1 MSKLNPEVEIGDRII
16 CLAMKGENDFM
27 GEKGVVTGQ
36 NEMQIFVKW
45 DNKGSSISMLKDED
59 KWLKEEDYHKK
70 RKLKESSYNGV
81 NELAEYSKV
90 VKYFKMSEIKKYLDL
105 LQKTSIIN
113 MLGASPYLYMG
124 KDTLKRN
131 HYNVDNEDFDVLVDM
146 SDDIKGVMIRG
157 AMNMIEDEGKEI
169 SVESVTRVLRRYAPK
184 VLTFW
189 MKHY

>member
-113 MLGASPYLYMG
+113 MIGAKL
-124 KDTLKRN
+124 
-131 HYNVDNEDFDVLVDM
+131 
-146 SDDIKGVMIRG
+146 
-157 AMNMIEDEGKEI
+157 
-169 SVESVTRVLRRYAPK
+169 
-184 VLTFW
+184 
-189 MKHY
+189 